1 MAYTGKG
8 FELAQLTK
16 SQGLGEVTKDMGV
29 WERFKGFHKTGMGKA
44 TIYGSAAAIGIKAAL
59 IYGLYKAAQASGKRK
74 AQDNPKKFIAG

>member
-16 SQGLGEVTKDMGV
+16 SQGLGGITKDMGV

-44 TIYGSAAAIGIKAAL
+44 TIYGSAAAVGIKAAL
-59 IYGLYKAAQASGKRK
+59 IYGLYKAAQASGKEK
-74 AQDNPKKFIAG
+74 PKINLKNS